1 MNIFISLN
9 WALFEFADST
19 FNSEMMRVCQLKM
32 ICVSISFWLAM
43 DYYSFK
49 CEKKL
54 HQPIFMFFVYC
65 FFFVIAQTFYLKSFI
80 HTQITFEKL
89 QSVKYSNGSHSKNN
103 QILTGDLDENW
114 KLTAKNAIIN
124 ETNHVFGKKAIVY
137 TIHTYM

>member
-9 WALFEFADST
+9 WALFEFDDST
-19 FNSEMMRVCQLKM
+19 INSEIVYQLKM
-32 ICVSISFWLAM
+32 ICVSILFWLAM

-65 FFFVIAQTFYLKSFI
+65 FSFVIAQTFYL
-80 HTQITFEKL
+80 TFQKL
-89 QSVKYSNGSHSKNN
+89 QSVLYLNGSHSKNY